1 MITLENVSKS
11 YAKGQPALND
21 VSLHIDKGEF
31 VFIVGNSGSGKST
44 LIKLLLKELEPTSGT
59 IIVNDQNLG
68 KMKRRKVPKYRRGVG
83 VVFQDFRLLKDR
95 NVYENVAFAQR
106 VIERPNRV
114 IKKRVPEI
122 LTLVGLAEK
131 YKSFPRELSGGE
143 QQRVALARAL
153 VNRPNILL
161 ADEPTGNLDPKNSL
175 EIMKL
180 LEEINERGTTV
191 LVVTH
196 NREIVNSFR
205 KRVITMRKGVIVS
218 DEEEGGY
225 LEDSTI
231 GYSAKQGIKNI
242 WRNIMFSA
250 ASIATMTACIF
261 LFGLFFS
268 LLINF
273 RYIVKNAEEGVAVT
287 VLFDDGVDQATI
299 NSIGEQ
305 IKAYKGVTKVEYVS
319 AEEAWDEW
327 SKQYF
332 GDTELASEMA
342 EGFKNDNP
350 LANSS
355 SYSVYVDKIEHQDAL
370 VKYIEGLDGVR
381 EVNQLKGA
389 TQTLSSFNT
398 LLTYISVAIILILL
412 CVAVFLIS
420 NTVAIG
426 ISIRKEEIGIMK
438 LIGATNFFVRAPFL
452 IEGMI
457 IGLIG
462 AIIPLVLLFVMYK
475 KVIEY
480 VLTKFSMLSSVVQFM
495 SVTQVFEV
503 LTPVALILGMGI
515 GLFGSVITIRKHLR
529 V

>member
-1 MITLENVSKS
+1 
-11 YAKGQPALND
+11 
-21 VSLHIDKGEF
+21 
-31 VFIVGNSGSGKST
+31 
-44 LIKLLLKELEPTSGT
+44 
-59 IIVNDQNLG
+59 
-68 KMKRRKVPKYRRGVG
+68 
-83 VVFQDFRLLKDR
+83 
-95 NVYENVAFAQR
+95 
-106 VIERPNRV
+106 
-114 IKKRVPEI
+114 
-122 LTLVGLAEK
+122 
-131 YKSFPRELSGGE
+131 
-143 QQRVALARAL
+143 
-153 VNRPNILL
+153 
-161 ADEPTGNLDPKNSL
+161 
-175 EIMKL
+175 
-180 LEEINERGTTV
+180 
-191 LVVTH
+191 
-196 NREIVNSFR
+196 
-205 KRVITMRKGVIVS
+205 
-218 DEEEGGY
+218 
-225 LEDSTI
+225 
-231 GYSAKQGIKNI
+231 
-242 WRNIMFSA
+242 MFSA

-332 GDTELASEMA
+332 GDTELESEMA

-381 EVNQLKGA
+381 EENQLKGA

>member
-1 MITLENVSKS
+1 
-11 YAKGQPALND
+11 
-21 VSLHIDKGEF
+21 
-31 VFIVGNSGSGKST
+31 
-44 LIKLLLKELEPTSGT
+44 
-59 IIVNDQNLG
+59 
-68 KMKRRKVPKYRRGVG
+68 
-83 VVFQDFRLLKDR
+83 
-95 NVYENVAFAQR
+95 
-106 VIERPNRV
+106 
-114 IKKRVPEI
+114 
-122 LTLVGLAEK
+122 
-131 YKSFPRELSGGE
+131 
-143 QQRVALARAL
+143 
-153 VNRPNILL
+153 
-161 ADEPTGNLDPKNSL
+161 
-175 EIMKL
+175 
-180 LEEINERGTTV
+180 
-191 LVVTH
+191 
-196 NREIVNSFR
+196 
-205 KRVITMRKGVIVS
+205 
-218 DEEEGGY
+218 
-225 LEDSTI
+225 
-231 GYSAKQGIKNI
+231 
-242 WRNIMFSA
+242 MFSA

-332 GDTELASEMA
+332 GDTELESEMA

-412 CVAVFLIS
+412 CVAFFLIS
-420 NTVAIG
+420 NSVAIV

>member
-1 MITLENVSKS
+1 
-11 YAKGQPALND
+11 
-21 VSLHIDKGEF
+21 
-31 VFIVGNSGSGKST
+31 
-44 LIKLLLKELEPTSGT
+44 
-59 IIVNDQNLG
+59 
-68 KMKRRKVPKYRRGVG
+68 
-83 VVFQDFRLLKDR
+83 
-95 NVYENVAFAQR
+95 
-106 VIERPNRV
+106 
-114 IKKRVPEI
+114 
-122 LTLVGLAEK
+122 
-131 YKSFPRELSGGE
+131 
-143 QQRVALARAL
+143 
-153 VNRPNILL
+153 
-161 ADEPTGNLDPKNSL
+161 
-175 EIMKL
+175 
-180 LEEINERGTTV
+180 
-191 LVVTH
+191 
-196 NREIVNSFR
+196 
-205 KRVITMRKGVIVS
+205 
-218 DEEEGGY
+218 
-225 LEDSTI
+225 
-231 GYSAKQGIKNI
+231 
-242 WRNIMFSA
+242 MFSA

-332 GDTELASEMA
+332 GDTELESEMA

-462 AIIPLVLLFVMYK
+462 AISPLVLLFVTYK

>member
-1 MITLENVSKS
+1 
-11 YAKGQPALND
+11 
-21 VSLHIDKGEF
+21 
-31 VFIVGNSGSGKST
+31 
-44 LIKLLLKELEPTSGT
+44 
-59 IIVNDQNLG
+59 
-68 KMKRRKVPKYRRGVG
+68 
-83 VVFQDFRLLKDR
+83 
-95 NVYENVAFAQR
+95 
-106 VIERPNRV
+106 
-114 IKKRVPEI
+114 
-122 LTLVGLAEK
+122 
-131 YKSFPRELSGGE
+131 
-143 QQRVALARAL
+143 
-153 VNRPNILL
+153 
-161 ADEPTGNLDPKNSL
+161 
-175 EIMKL
+175 
-180 LEEINERGTTV
+180 
-191 LVVTH
+191 
-196 NREIVNSFR
+196 
-205 KRVITMRKGVIVS
+205 
-218 DEEEGGY
+218 
-225 LEDSTI
+225 
-231 GYSAKQGIKNI
+231 
-242 WRNIMFSA
+242 MFSA

-305 IKAYKGVTKVEYVS
+305 IKAYKGVTKVEYIS

-332 GDTELASEMA
+332 GNTELAAEMA

-426 ISIRKEEIGIMK
+426 ISMR
-438 LIGATNFFVRAPFL
+438 IGATNFFVRAPFL

>member
-1 MITLENVSKS
+1 LRI
-11 YAKGQPALND
+11 
-21 VSLHIDKGEF
+21 
-31 VFIVGNSGSGKST
+31 
-44 LIKLLLKELEPTSGT
+44 
-59 IIVNDQNLG
+59 
-68 KMKRRKVPKYRRGVG
+68 
-83 VVFQDFRLLKDR
+83 
-95 NVYENVAFAQR
+95 
-106 VIERPNRV
+106 
-114 IKKRVPEI
+114 
-122 LTLVGLAEK
+122 
-131 YKSFPRELSGGE
+131 
-143 QQRVALARAL
+143 
-153 VNRPNILL
+153 
-161 ADEPTGNLDPKNSL
+161 
-175 EIMKL
+175 
-180 LEEINERGTTV
+180 
-191 LVVTH
+191 
-196 NREIVNSFR
+196 
-205 KRVITMRKGVIVS
+205 
-218 DEEEGGY
+218 
-225 LEDSTI
+225 STI

-332 GDTELASEMA
+332 GDTELESEMA

>member
-1 MITLENVSKS
+1 
-11 YAKGQPALND
+11 
-21 VSLHIDKGEF
+21 
-31 VFIVGNSGSGKST
+31 
-44 LIKLLLKELEPTSGT
+44 
-59 IIVNDQNLG
+59 
-68 KMKRRKVPKYRRGVG
+68 
-83 VVFQDFRLLKDR
+83 
-95 NVYENVAFAQR
+95 
-106 VIERPNRV
+106 
-114 IKKRVPEI
+114 
-122 LTLVGLAEK
+122 
-131 YKSFPRELSGGE
+131 
-143 QQRVALARAL
+143 
-153 VNRPNILL
+153 
-161 ADEPTGNLDPKNSL
+161 
-175 EIMKL
+175 
-180 LEEINERGTTV
+180 
-191 LVVTH
+191 
-196 NREIVNSFR
+196 
-205 KRVITMRKGVIVS
+205 
-218 DEEEGGY
+218 
-225 LEDSTI
+225 
-231 GYSAKQGIKNI
+231 
-242 WRNIMFSA
+242 MFSA

-261 LFGLFFS
+261 LVGLFFS

-287 VLFDDGVDQATI
+287 VLFEDGVDQATI

-332 GDTELASEMA
+332 GDTELESEMA

>member
-1 MITLENVSKS
+1 
-11 YAKGQPALND
+11 
-21 VSLHIDKGEF
+21 
-31 VFIVGNSGSGKST
+31 
-44 LIKLLLKELEPTSGT
+44 
-59 IIVNDQNLG
+59 
-68 KMKRRKVPKYRRGVG
+68 
-83 VVFQDFRLLKDR
+83 
-95 NVYENVAFAQR
+95 
-106 VIERPNRV
+106 
-114 IKKRVPEI
+114 
-122 LTLVGLAEK
+122 
-131 YKSFPRELSGGE
+131 
-143 QQRVALARAL
+143 
-153 VNRPNILL
+153 
-161 ADEPTGNLDPKNSL
+161 
-175 EIMKL
+175 
-180 LEEINERGTTV
+180 
-191 LVVTH
+191 
-196 NREIVNSFR
+196 
-205 KRVITMRKGVIVS
+205 
-218 DEEEGGY
+218 
-225 LEDSTI
+225 
-231 GYSAKQGIKNI
+231 
-242 WRNIMFSA
+242 MFSA

-332 GDTELASEMA
+332 GDTELESEMA

-462 AIIPLVLLFVMYK
+462 AIIPLLLLFVMYK

>member
-1 MITLENVSKS
+1 
-11 YAKGQPALND
+11 
-21 VSLHIDKGEF
+21 
-31 VFIVGNSGSGKST
+31 
-44 LIKLLLKELEPTSGT
+44 
-59 IIVNDQNLG
+59 
-68 KMKRRKVPKYRRGVG
+68 
-83 VVFQDFRLLKDR
+83 
-95 NVYENVAFAQR
+95 
-106 VIERPNRV
+106 
-114 IKKRVPEI
+114 
-122 LTLVGLAEK
+122 
-131 YKSFPRELSGGE
+131 
-143 QQRVALARAL
+143 
-153 VNRPNILL
+153 
-161 ADEPTGNLDPKNSL
+161 
-175 EIMKL
+175 
-180 LEEINERGTTV
+180 
-191 LVVTH
+191 
-196 NREIVNSFR
+196 
-205 KRVITMRKGVIVS
+205 
-218 DEEEGGY
+218 
-225 LEDSTI
+225 
-231 GYSAKQGIKNI
+231 
-242 WRNIMFSA
+242 MFSA

-332 GDTELASEMA
+332 GDTELESEMA

-462 AIIPLVLLFVMYK
+462 AIIPAGITFCHVQESDRICSYK
-475 KVIEY
+475 VQYAEQCGTVYECYTGIRSTDSGGADPWYGYRTVRKCDHDPQTSESLINNEREIKMPSPKVIGNN
-480 VLTKFSMLSSVVQFM
+480 TKGDAAGKRQPLVY
-495 SVTQVFEV
+495 E
-503 LTPVALILGMGI
+503 
-515 GLFGSVITIRKHLR
+515 
-529 V
+529 

>member
-1 MITLENVSKS
+1 
-11 YAKGQPALND
+11 
-21 VSLHIDKGEF
+21 
-31 VFIVGNSGSGKST
+31 
-44 LIKLLLKELEPTSGT
+44 
-59 IIVNDQNLG
+59 
-68 KMKRRKVPKYRRGVG
+68 
-83 VVFQDFRLLKDR
+83 
-95 NVYENVAFAQR
+95 
-106 VIERPNRV
+106 
-114 IKKRVPEI
+114 
-122 LTLVGLAEK
+122 
-131 YKSFPRELSGGE
+131 
-143 QQRVALARAL
+143 
-153 VNRPNILL
+153 
-161 ADEPTGNLDPKNSL
+161 
-175 EIMKL
+175 
-180 LEEINERGTTV
+180 
-191 LVVTH
+191 
-196 NREIVNSFR
+196 
-205 KRVITMRKGVIVS
+205 
-218 DEEEGGY
+218 
-225 LEDSTI
+225 
-231 GYSAKQGIKNI
+231 
-242 WRNIMFSA
+242 MFSA

-332 GDTELASEMA
+332 GDTELESEMA

-398 LLTYISVAIILILL
+398 LLTYISVAIIAILL
-412 CVAVFLIS
+412 GVSIFLIS

>member
-1 MITLENVSKS
+1 
-11 YAKGQPALND
+11 
-21 VSLHIDKGEF
+21 
-31 VFIVGNSGSGKST
+31 
-44 LIKLLLKELEPTSGT
+44 
-59 IIVNDQNLG
+59 
-68 KMKRRKVPKYRRGVG
+68 
-83 VVFQDFRLLKDR
+83 
-95 NVYENVAFAQR
+95 
-106 VIERPNRV
+106 
-114 IKKRVPEI
+114 
-122 LTLVGLAEK
+122 
-131 YKSFPRELSGGE
+131 
-143 QQRVALARAL
+143 
-153 VNRPNILL
+153 
-161 ADEPTGNLDPKNSL
+161 
-175 EIMKL
+175 
-180 LEEINERGTTV
+180 
-191 LVVTH
+191 
-196 NREIVNSFR
+196 
-205 KRVITMRKGVIVS
+205 
-218 DEEEGGY
+218 
-225 LEDSTI
+225 
-231 GYSAKQGIKNI
+231 
-242 WRNIMFSA
+242 MFSA

-305 IKAYKGVTKVEYVS
+305 IRAYKGVTKVEYVS

-332 GDTELASEMA
+332 GDTELESEMA

>member
-1 MITLENVSKS
+1 
-11 YAKGQPALND
+11 
-21 VSLHIDKGEF
+21 
-31 VFIVGNSGSGKST
+31 
-44 LIKLLLKELEPTSGT
+44 
-59 IIVNDQNLG
+59 
-68 KMKRRKVPKYRRGVG
+68 
-83 VVFQDFRLLKDR
+83 
-95 NVYENVAFAQR
+95 
-106 VIERPNRV
+106 
-114 IKKRVPEI
+114 
-122 LTLVGLAEK
+122 
-131 YKSFPRELSGGE
+131 
-143 QQRVALARAL
+143 
-153 VNRPNILL
+153 
-161 ADEPTGNLDPKNSL
+161 
-175 EIMKL
+175 
-180 LEEINERGTTV
+180 
-191 LVVTH
+191 
-196 NREIVNSFR
+196 
-205 KRVITMRKGVIVS
+205 
-218 DEEEGGY
+218 
-225 LEDSTI
+225 
-231 GYSAKQGIKNI
+231 
-242 WRNIMFSA
+242 MFSA

-332 GDTELASEMA
+332 GDTELESEMA

-412 CVAVFLIS
+412 CVAVLLIS

>member
-1 MITLENVSKS
+1 
-11 YAKGQPALND
+11 
-21 VSLHIDKGEF
+21 
-31 VFIVGNSGSGKST
+31 
-44 LIKLLLKELEPTSGT
+44 
-59 IIVNDQNLG
+59 
-68 KMKRRKVPKYRRGVG
+68 
-83 VVFQDFRLLKDR
+83 
-95 NVYENVAFAQR
+95 
-106 VIERPNRV
+106 
-114 IKKRVPEI
+114 
-122 LTLVGLAEK
+122 
-131 YKSFPRELSGGE
+131 
-143 QQRVALARAL
+143 
-153 VNRPNILL
+153 
-161 ADEPTGNLDPKNSL
+161 
-175 EIMKL
+175 
-180 LEEINERGTTV
+180 
-191 LVVTH
+191 
-196 NREIVNSFR
+196 
-205 KRVITMRKGVIVS
+205 
-218 DEEEGGY
+218 
-225 LEDSTI
+225 
-231 GYSAKQGIKNI
+231 
-242 WRNIMFSA
+242 MFSA

-332 GDTELASEMA
+332 GDTELESEMA

-480 VLTKFSMLSSVVQFM
+480 VLTEFSMLSSVVQFM

>member
-1 MITLENVSKS
+1 
-11 YAKGQPALND
+11 
-21 VSLHIDKGEF
+21 
-31 VFIVGNSGSGKST
+31 
-44 LIKLLLKELEPTSGT
+44 
-59 IIVNDQNLG
+59 
-68 KMKRRKVPKYRRGVG
+68 
-83 VVFQDFRLLKDR
+83 
-95 NVYENVAFAQR
+95 
-106 VIERPNRV
+106 
-114 IKKRVPEI
+114 
-122 LTLVGLAEK
+122 
-131 YKSFPRELSGGE
+131 
-143 QQRVALARAL
+143 
-153 VNRPNILL
+153 
-161 ADEPTGNLDPKNSL
+161 
-175 EIMKL
+175 
-180 LEEINERGTTV
+180 
-191 LVVTH
+191 
-196 NREIVNSFR
+196 
-205 KRVITMRKGVIVS
+205 
-218 DEEEGGY
+218 
-225 LEDSTI
+225 
-231 GYSAKQGIKNI
+231 
-242 WRNIMFSA
+242 MFSA

-332 GDTELASEMA
+332 GDTELESEMA
-342 EGFKNDNP
+342 GGFKNDNP

>member
-1 MITLENVSKS
+1 
-11 YAKGQPALND
+11 
-21 VSLHIDKGEF
+21 
-31 VFIVGNSGSGKST
+31 
-44 LIKLLLKELEPTSGT
+44 
-59 IIVNDQNLG
+59 
-68 KMKRRKVPKYRRGVG
+68 MK
-83 VVFQDFRLLKDR
+83 
-95 NVYENVAFAQR
+95 
-106 VIERPNRV
+106 I
-114 IKKRVPEI
+114 
-122 LTLVGLAEK
+122 
-131 YKSFPRELSGGE
+131 
-143 QQRVALARAL
+143 
-153 VNRPNILL
+153 
-161 ADEPTGNLDPKNSL
+161 
-175 EIMKL
+175 
-180 LEEINERGTTV
+180 
-191 LVVTH
+191 
-196 NREIVNSFR
+196 
-205 KRVITMRKGVIVS
+205 
-218 DEEEGGY
+218 
-225 LEDSTI
+225 STI

-332 GDTELASEMA
+332 GDTELESEMA

>member
-1 MITLENVSKS
+1 
-11 YAKGQPALND
+11 
-21 VSLHIDKGEF
+21 
-31 VFIVGNSGSGKST
+31 
-44 LIKLLLKELEPTSGT
+44 
-59 IIVNDQNLG
+59 
-68 KMKRRKVPKYRRGVG
+68 
-83 VVFQDFRLLKDR
+83 
-95 NVYENVAFAQR
+95 
-106 VIERPNRV
+106 
-114 IKKRVPEI
+114 
-122 LTLVGLAEK
+122 
-131 YKSFPRELSGGE
+131 
-143 QQRVALARAL
+143 
-153 VNRPNILL
+153 
-161 ADEPTGNLDPKNSL
+161 
-175 EIMKL
+175 
-180 LEEINERGTTV
+180 
-191 LVVTH
+191 
-196 NREIVNSFR
+196 
-205 KRVITMRKGVIVS
+205 
-218 DEEEGGY
+218 
-225 LEDSTI
+225 
-231 GYSAKQGIKNI
+231 
-242 WRNIMFSA
+242 MFSA

-268 LLINF
+268 LLLNL

-332 GDTELASEMA
+332 GDTELESEMA

>member
-1 MITLENVSKS
+1 
-11 YAKGQPALND
+11 
-21 VSLHIDKGEF
+21 
-31 VFIVGNSGSGKST
+31 
-44 LIKLLLKELEPTSGT
+44 
-59 IIVNDQNLG
+59 
-68 KMKRRKVPKYRRGVG
+68 
-83 VVFQDFRLLKDR
+83 
-95 NVYENVAFAQR
+95 
-106 VIERPNRV
+106 
-114 IKKRVPEI
+114 
-122 LTLVGLAEK
+122 
-131 YKSFPRELSGGE
+131 
-143 QQRVALARAL
+143 
-153 VNRPNILL
+153 
-161 ADEPTGNLDPKNSL
+161 
-175 EIMKL
+175 
-180 LEEINERGTTV
+180 
-191 LVVTH
+191 
-196 NREIVNSFR
+196 
-205 KRVITMRKGVIVS
+205 
-218 DEEEGGY
+218 
-225 LEDSTI
+225 
-231 GYSAKQGIKNI
+231 
-242 WRNIMFSA
+242 MFSA

-332 GDTELASEMA
+332 GDTELESEMA

-370 VKYIEGLDGVR
+370 VKYIERLDGVR

>member
-1 MITLENVSKS
+1 
-11 YAKGQPALND
+11 
-21 VSLHIDKGEF
+21 
-31 VFIVGNSGSGKST
+31 
-44 LIKLLLKELEPTSGT
+44 
-59 IIVNDQNLG
+59 
-68 KMKRRKVPKYRRGVG
+68 
-83 VVFQDFRLLKDR
+83 
-95 NVYENVAFAQR
+95 
-106 VIERPNRV
+106 
-114 IKKRVPEI
+114 
-122 LTLVGLAEK
+122 
-131 YKSFPRELSGGE
+131 
-143 QQRVALARAL
+143 
-153 VNRPNILL
+153 
-161 ADEPTGNLDPKNSL
+161 
-175 EIMKL
+175 
-180 LEEINERGTTV
+180 
-191 LVVTH
+191 
-196 NREIVNSFR
+196 
-205 KRVITMRKGVIVS
+205 
-218 DEEEGGY
+218 
-225 LEDSTI
+225 
-231 GYSAKQGIKNI
+231 
-242 WRNIMFSA
+242 MFSA

-332 GDTELASEMA
+332 RDTELESEMA

-370 VKYIEGLDGVR
+370 VKYIEGLEGVR

>member
-1 MITLENVSKS
+1 
-11 YAKGQPALND
+11 
-21 VSLHIDKGEF
+21 
-31 VFIVGNSGSGKST
+31 
-44 LIKLLLKELEPTSGT
+44 
-59 IIVNDQNLG
+59 
-68 KMKRRKVPKYRRGVG
+68 
-83 VVFQDFRLLKDR
+83 
-95 NVYENVAFAQR
+95 
-106 VIERPNRV
+106 
-114 IKKRVPEI
+114 
-122 LTLVGLAEK
+122 
-131 YKSFPRELSGGE
+131 
-143 QQRVALARAL
+143 
-153 VNRPNILL
+153 
-161 ADEPTGNLDPKNSL
+161 
-175 EIMKL
+175 
-180 LEEINERGTTV
+180 
-191 LVVTH
+191 
-196 NREIVNSFR
+196 
-205 KRVITMRKGVIVS
+205 
-218 DEEEGGY
+218 
-225 LEDSTI
+225 
-231 GYSAKQGIKNI
+231 
-242 WRNIMFSA
+242 MFSA

-332 GDTELASEMA
+332 GDTELDSEMA

>member
-1 MITLENVSKS
+1 
-11 YAKGQPALND
+11 
-21 VSLHIDKGEF
+21 
-31 VFIVGNSGSGKST
+31 
-44 LIKLLLKELEPTSGT
+44 
-59 IIVNDQNLG
+59 
-68 KMKRRKVPKYRRGVG
+68 
-83 VVFQDFRLLKDR
+83 
-95 NVYENVAFAQR
+95 
-106 VIERPNRV
+106 
-114 IKKRVPEI
+114 
-122 LTLVGLAEK
+122 
-131 YKSFPRELSGGE
+131 
-143 QQRVALARAL
+143 
-153 VNRPNILL
+153 
-161 ADEPTGNLDPKNSL
+161 
-175 EIMKL
+175 
-180 LEEINERGTTV
+180 
-191 LVVTH
+191 
-196 NREIVNSFR
+196 
-205 KRVITMRKGVIVS
+205 
-218 DEEEGGY
+218 
-225 LEDSTI
+225 
-231 GYSAKQGIKNI
+231 
-242 WRNIMFSA
+242 MFSA

-332 GDTELASEMA
+332 GDTELESEMA

-480 VLTKFSMLSSVVQFM
+480 VLTKLSMLSSVVQFM

>member
-1 MITLENVSKS
+1 
-11 YAKGQPALND
+11 
-21 VSLHIDKGEF
+21 
-31 VFIVGNSGSGKST
+31 
-44 LIKLLLKELEPTSGT
+44 
-59 IIVNDQNLG
+59 
-68 KMKRRKVPKYRRGVG
+68 
-83 VVFQDFRLLKDR
+83 
-95 NVYENVAFAQR
+95 
-106 VIERPNRV
+106 
-114 IKKRVPEI
+114 
-122 LTLVGLAEK
+122 
-131 YKSFPRELSGGE
+131 
-143 QQRVALARAL
+143 
-153 VNRPNILL
+153 
-161 ADEPTGNLDPKNSL
+161 
-175 EIMKL
+175 
-180 LEEINERGTTV
+180 
-191 LVVTH
+191 
-196 NREIVNSFR
+196 
-205 KRVITMRKGVIVS
+205 
-218 DEEEGGY
+218 
-225 LEDSTI
+225 
-231 GYSAKQGIKNI
+231 
-242 WRNIMFSA
+242 MFSA

-332 GDTELASEMA
+332 GNTELTSEMA

>member
-1 MITLENVSKS
+1 
-11 YAKGQPALND
+11 
-21 VSLHIDKGEF
+21 
-31 VFIVGNSGSGKST
+31 
-44 LIKLLLKELEPTSGT
+44 
-59 IIVNDQNLG
+59 
-68 KMKRRKVPKYRRGVG
+68 
-83 VVFQDFRLLKDR
+83 
-95 NVYENVAFAQR
+95 
-106 VIERPNRV
+106 
-114 IKKRVPEI
+114 
-122 LTLVGLAEK
+122 
-131 YKSFPRELSGGE
+131 
-143 QQRVALARAL
+143 
-153 VNRPNILL
+153 
-161 ADEPTGNLDPKNSL
+161 
-175 EIMKL
+175 
-180 LEEINERGTTV
+180 
-191 LVVTH
+191 
-196 NREIVNSFR
+196 
-205 KRVITMRKGVIVS
+205 
-218 DEEEGGY
+218 
-225 LEDSTI
+225 
-231 GYSAKQGIKNI
+231 
-242 WRNIMFSA
+242 MFSA

-332 GDTELASEMA
+332 GDTELESEMA

-503 LTPVALILGMGI
+503 LTPVALTLGMGI

>member
-1 MITLENVSKS
+1 
-11 YAKGQPALND
+11 
-21 VSLHIDKGEF
+21 
-31 VFIVGNSGSGKST
+31 
-44 LIKLLLKELEPTSGT
+44 
-59 IIVNDQNLG
+59 
-68 KMKRRKVPKYRRGVG
+68 
-83 VVFQDFRLLKDR
+83 
-95 NVYENVAFAQR
+95 
-106 VIERPNRV
+106 
-114 IKKRVPEI
+114 
-122 LTLVGLAEK
+122 
-131 YKSFPRELSGGE
+131 
-143 QQRVALARAL
+143 
-153 VNRPNILL
+153 
-161 ADEPTGNLDPKNSL
+161 
-175 EIMKL
+175 
-180 LEEINERGTTV
+180 
-191 LVVTH
+191 
-196 NREIVNSFR
+196 
-205 KRVITMRKGVIVS
+205 
-218 DEEEGGY
+218 
-225 LEDSTI
+225 
-231 GYSAKQGIKNI
+231 
-242 WRNIMFSA
+242 MFSA

-332 GDTELASEMA
+332 GKTELASEMA

>member
-1 MITLENVSKS
+1 
-11 YAKGQPALND
+11 
-21 VSLHIDKGEF
+21 
-31 VFIVGNSGSGKST
+31 
-44 LIKLLLKELEPTSGT
+44 
-59 IIVNDQNLG
+59 
-68 KMKRRKVPKYRRGVG
+68 
-83 VVFQDFRLLKDR
+83 
-95 NVYENVAFAQR
+95 
-106 VIERPNRV
+106 
-114 IKKRVPEI
+114 
-122 LTLVGLAEK
+122 
-131 YKSFPRELSGGE
+131 
-143 QQRVALARAL
+143 
-153 VNRPNILL
+153 
-161 ADEPTGNLDPKNSL
+161 
-175 EIMKL
+175 
-180 LEEINERGTTV
+180 
-191 LVVTH
+191 
-196 NREIVNSFR
+196 
-205 KRVITMRKGVIVS
+205 
-218 DEEEGGY
+218 
-225 LEDSTI
+225 
-231 GYSAKQGIKNI
+231 
-242 WRNIMFSA
+242 MFSA

-332 GDTELASEMA
+332 GDTELESEMA

-420 NTVAIG
+420 NTVEIG

>member
-1 MITLENVSKS
+1 
-11 YAKGQPALND
+11 
-21 VSLHIDKGEF
+21 
-31 VFIVGNSGSGKST
+31 
-44 LIKLLLKELEPTSGT
+44 
-59 IIVNDQNLG
+59 
-68 KMKRRKVPKYRRGVG
+68 
-83 VVFQDFRLLKDR
+83 
-95 NVYENVAFAQR
+95 
-106 VIERPNRV
+106 
-114 IKKRVPEI
+114 
-122 LTLVGLAEK
+122 
-131 YKSFPRELSGGE
+131 
-143 QQRVALARAL
+143 
-153 VNRPNILL
+153 
-161 ADEPTGNLDPKNSL
+161 
-175 EIMKL
+175 
-180 LEEINERGTTV
+180 
-191 LVVTH
+191 
-196 NREIVNSFR
+196 
-205 KRVITMRKGVIVS
+205 MRI
-218 DEEEGGY
+218 
-225 LEDSTI
+225 STI
-231 GYSAKQGIKNI
+231 GYTAKQGIKNI

-332 GDTELASEMA
+332 GDTELESEMA

>member
-1 MITLENVSKS
+1 
-11 YAKGQPALND
+11 
-21 VSLHIDKGEF
+21 
-31 VFIVGNSGSGKST
+31 
-44 LIKLLLKELEPTSGT
+44 
-59 IIVNDQNLG
+59 
-68 KMKRRKVPKYRRGVG
+68 
-83 VVFQDFRLLKDR
+83 
-95 NVYENVAFAQR
+95 
-106 VIERPNRV
+106 
-114 IKKRVPEI
+114 
-122 LTLVGLAEK
+122 
-131 YKSFPRELSGGE
+131 
-143 QQRVALARAL
+143 
-153 VNRPNILL
+153 
-161 ADEPTGNLDPKNSL
+161 
-175 EIMKL
+175 
-180 LEEINERGTTV
+180 
-191 LVVTH
+191 
-196 NREIVNSFR
+196 
-205 KRVITMRKGVIVS
+205 
-218 DEEEGGY
+218 
-225 LEDSTI
+225 
-231 GYSAKQGIKNI
+231 
-242 WRNIMFSA
+242 MFSA

-332 GDTELASEMA
+332 GDTELESEMA

-355 SYSVYVDKIEHQDAL
+355 CYSVYVDKIEHQDAL

>member
-1 MITLENVSKS
+1 
-11 YAKGQPALND
+11 
-21 VSLHIDKGEF
+21 
-31 VFIVGNSGSGKST
+31 
-44 LIKLLLKELEPTSGT
+44 
-59 IIVNDQNLG
+59 
-68 KMKRRKVPKYRRGVG
+68 
-83 VVFQDFRLLKDR
+83 
-95 NVYENVAFAQR
+95 
-106 VIERPNRV
+106 
-114 IKKRVPEI
+114 
-122 LTLVGLAEK
+122 
-131 YKSFPRELSGGE
+131 
-143 QQRVALARAL
+143 
-153 VNRPNILL
+153 
-161 ADEPTGNLDPKNSL
+161 
-175 EIMKL
+175 
-180 LEEINERGTTV
+180 
-191 LVVTH
+191 
-196 NREIVNSFR
+196 
-205 KRVITMRKGVIVS
+205 
-218 DEEEGGY
+218 
-225 LEDSTI
+225 
-231 GYSAKQGIKNI
+231 
-242 WRNIMFSA
+242 MFSA

-332 GDTELASEMA
+332 EDTELESEMA

>member
-1 MITLENVSKS
+1 
-11 YAKGQPALND
+11 
-21 VSLHIDKGEF
+21 
-31 VFIVGNSGSGKST
+31 
-44 LIKLLLKELEPTSGT
+44 
-59 IIVNDQNLG
+59 
-68 KMKRRKVPKYRRGVG
+68 
-83 VVFQDFRLLKDR
+83 
-95 NVYENVAFAQR
+95 
-106 VIERPNRV
+106 
-114 IKKRVPEI
+114 
-122 LTLVGLAEK
+122 
-131 YKSFPRELSGGE
+131 
-143 QQRVALARAL
+143 
-153 VNRPNILL
+153 
-161 ADEPTGNLDPKNSL
+161 
-175 EIMKL
+175 
-180 LEEINERGTTV
+180 
-191 LVVTH
+191 
-196 NREIVNSFR
+196 
-205 KRVITMRKGVIVS
+205 
-218 DEEEGGY
+218 
-225 LEDSTI
+225 
-231 GYSAKQGIKNI
+231 
-242 WRNIMFSA
+242 MFSA

-332 GDTELASEMA
+332 GDTELESEMA

-452 IEGMI
+452 IEGMT